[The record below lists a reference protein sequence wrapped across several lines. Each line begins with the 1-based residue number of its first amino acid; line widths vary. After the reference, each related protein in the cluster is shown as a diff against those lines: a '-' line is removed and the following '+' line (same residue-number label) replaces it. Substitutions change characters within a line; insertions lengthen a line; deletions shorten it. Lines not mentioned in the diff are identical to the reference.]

1 MTVGCRSP
9 RPCALAQQPEPTDV
23 RADTSPTLP
32 AQTAREG
39 KRLPCTAPNL
49 VGCSA
54 LPWDS
59 PSSPAPPQPGRP
71 AAPRSLAQD
80 TQASGAL
87 SEAECSGSAE
97 RRYVLPGPASMHPRP
112 ESQRGSC
119 HERTPADPAAPT
131 QPQAWLSPTV
141 ALGAWGMALT
151 RSYRGASLRFHP
163 PVNPPWRDLTAL
175 VRTGHLARGRDAPQ
189 GCSLASGASRE
200 QALPPHA
207 ASPCL
212 RPPPFCSLVLRAP
225 GA

>member
-1 MTVGCRSP
+1 MLGPALGQSLVTRS
-9 RPCALAQQPEPTDV
+9 AT
-23 RADTSPTLP
+23 T
-32 AQTAREG
+32 
-39 KRLPCTAPNL
+39 RLPR
-49 VGCSA
+49 G
-54 LPWDS
+54 
-59 PSSPAPPQPGRP
+59 
-71 AAPRSLAQD
+71 PRSLAQD
-80 TQASGAL
+80 TRASGAL

-97 RRYVLPGPASMHPRP
+97 RRHVLPGPASMRPRP

-189 GCSLASGASRE
+189 GCSLASGASGSRPSRHTRHLPASARLRFAPLSCAPQGPEGASAGPGTPARGRE
-200 QALPPHA
+200 ASWRAALA
-207 ASPCL
+207 ASRPLTCAL
-212 RPPPFCSLVLRAP
+212 RQGSR
-225 GA
+225 